1 MLAAADEASGLLKA
15 LANRHRLIIIC
26 QLIEQ
31 ERSVGELAA
40 LLKIRDSTCRS
51 IWRCCAGT
59 GWLRRGAKG
68 RPIWYSIGSPQAPE
82 LVRTLYRVYCA
93 PAAACLPR
101 RKRKLTDTCAAALRQ
116 INDRIRDPGETSC
129 HGRIR
134 MMEAK
139 DTDAFGYRDRGC
151 TGAVRPTGA
160 RSRKPSLLPRRRLPT
175 RRPCSPPSRA
185 PTPCQRVPGL
195 AARWCSLR
203 CEEGDH
209 VAQDQVVAIVADE
222 KLALQI
228 KSLDAQISGLQ
239 AQLDKAKT
247 DLARAARAVCATDGR
262 KSGARCGADSLR
274 YRHQLAEVARV
285 AERSVVEQ
293 QVTEGKVLAP
303 TAGRV
308 LTVPVTTGT
317 VIMAGEPV
325 ATIAEQNFVLRLRV
339 PERHAR
345 FLKAGDPVR
354 IDGEDLGKS
363 GAQFGSI
370 RLVYPQIEDG
380 RVIADAAVAG
390 LGDYFV
396 GERIRVWISAGER
409 TSIIV
414 PGSFI
419 ETRFGIDY
427 ARVRKDAQT
436 VIDVPVQR
444 GRELPRPDMP
454 DALEILSGL
463 RAGDVLGAAVKL
475 GLSGRLTQA
484 TIRSPLTPL
493 FLFAALAVGLIALLT
508 IPARGRAA
516 DQRAHGRHS
525 GQRRWPQGAGRGRTG
540 DQAARG
546 HRQGHR
552 RRRARLQPDGGRSR
566 HGDGAFLRRHQRR
579 RRHPARS

>member
-1 MLAAADEASGLLKA
+1 
-15 LANRHRLIIIC
+15 
-26 QLIEQ
+26 
-31 ERSVGELAA
+31 
-40 LLKIRDSTCRS
+40 
-51 IWRCCAGT
+51 
-59 GWLRRGAKG
+59 
-68 RPIWYSIGSPQAPE
+68 
-82 LVRTLYRVYCA
+82 
-93 PAAACLPR
+93 
-101 RKRKLTDTCAAALRQ
+101 
-116 INDRIRDPGETSC
+116 
-129 HGRIR
+129 
-134 MMEAK
+134 MEAK
-139 DTDAFGYRDRGC
+139 APMRSAIVTTAALALFTQQVLAQQTFVVAPQQVADEKAMFATVESANTVPARARIGG
-151 TGAVRPTGA
+151 TVVQLAVR
-160 RSRKPSLLPRRRLPT
+160 K
-175 RRPCSPPSRA
+175 
-185 PTPCQRVPGL
+185 
-195 AARWCSLR
+195 
-203 CEEGDH
+203 GDH
-209 VAQDQVVAIVADE
+209 VAQDQVVAIVADQ
-222 KLALQI
+222 KLALQLM
-228 KSLDAQISGLQ
+228 SLDAQISGLQ

-247 DLARAARAVCATDGR
+247 DLAREQELFARGSAAKAALDAAQTAFDVATNSL
-262 KSGARCGADSLR
+262 KS
-274 YRHQLAEVARV
+274 RV

-317 VIMAGEPV
+317 VIIAGEPV
-325 ATIAEQNFVLRLRV
+325 ATIGEQNFVLRLRV

-345 FLKAGDPVR
+345 FLKAGDSVR

-463 RAGDVLGAAVKL
+463 RSGDVLV
-475 GLSGRLTQA
+475 R
-484 TIRSPLTPL
+484 P
-493 FLFAALAVGLIALLT
+493 
-508 IPARGRAA
+508 
-516 DQRAHGRHS
+516 
-525 GQRRWPQGAGRGRTG
+525 
-540 DQAARG
+540 
-546 HRQGHR
+546 
-552 RRRARLQPDGGRSR
+552 
-566 HGDGAFLRRHQRR
+566 
-579 RRHPARS
+579 